1 MYSTETLNDIMEDV
15 TSELG
20 DDALLQDDD
29 LEEEIDI
36 KTNVDLNAEDNSS
49 RPATTKSV
57 DSQLRGDTKSVR
69 LQQSRPRLYDFS
81 AGNLKRD
88 LTLELIIGSR
98 KSSVIEN
105 EYTNLAQTTSQHRRP
120 SHHVRI
126 NSLKTRSM
134 TLQTENDLHHNDTK
148 DRITNSQLGKNIP
161 STSTVQF
168 DNEKWDDGLNTDFD
182 KQSIAS
188 IDKSSLQVYEETCKR
203 LNICPCSMIVRSLHT
218 TKINLENYGLGPKGS
233 QALAVALVRNTSVI
247 SLNLSGN
254 NIGSNGMSHIYQI
267 LMENTY
273 IEEYDLSYNNL
284 GTKGIRKLAAAVA
297 YNTHLKILSIAG
309 NELTASDINIFLSKL
324 EEHSKLRNL
333 NLSHNKLDEDG
344 GVYVA
349 KWLRENN
356 ILLNLDIS
364 WCSIRLKGTRALA
377 EAIGENNK
385 LISLD
390 LSNNSFANDTVELL
404 TNSLTRNMILNI
416 LNLSGNQI
424 FCRYDTKIKE
434 DPSILIIGKESLVYK
449 MFVAAATNQALKIF
463 QIGKNHIDARCMMI
477 MLEALSKLD
486 NISLEE
492 LDLTGLTLNLKQNSD
507 IHQFFANHPKFTC
520 YVGPIRQTI
529 EHFANILLNLIHK
542 YCKDNQINLENIF
555 KPDEENIMSNSSIT
569 YDEFCDGLR
578 KAKIPFPV
586 AQIENI
592 MKYLGR
598 DDDEGTISFSSLG
611 ME

>member
-1 MYSTETLNDIMEDV
+1 MFSTETLNDIIEDS
-15 TSELG
+15 TSEFG
-20 DDALLQDDD
+20 DDAYFQDDD
-29 LEEEIDI
+29 LGEEIDI
-36 KTNVDLNAEDNSS
+36 NTSADVNGGDNSS
-49 RPATTKSV
+49 RPATTKSA
-57 DSQLRGDTKSVR
+57 DSQLRTDAKSVR
-69 LQQSRPRLYDFS
+69 LQKSRPRIYDFS
-81 AGNLKRD
+81 ANNLKRD

-98 KSSVIEN
+98 KSSIIEN
-105 EYTNLAQTTSQHRRP
+105 EYTNLAQTTSQNRRP

-126 NSLKTRSM
+126 NSLKQRSM
-134 TLQTENDLHHNDTK
+134 TLQTDNDVHNNDTK
-148 DRITNSQLGKNIP
+148 DRITNSQLGKNV
-161 STSTVQF
+161 SLTSALQF
-168 DNEKWDDGLNTDFD
+168 DNEKWDDGLNTEFD
-182 KQSIAS
+182 KESIAS
-188 IDKSSLQVYEETCKR
+188 INKSSLQVYEETCKR
-203 LNICPCSMIVRSLHT
+203 LNICSCSMVVRSLHT

-233 QALAVALVRNTSVI
+233 QALAVALIRNTNVI

-267 LMENTY
+267 LMENTF

-284 GTKGIRKLAAAVA
+284 GTKGIRKLGAAVA
-297 YNTHLKILSIAG
+297 SNTHLKTLSIAG
-309 NELTASDINIFLSKL
+309 NELTANDINIFLSKL
-324 EEHSKLRNL
+324 EANL

-344 GVYVA
+344 GTYVA
-349 KWLRENN
+349 KWLRENSV
-356 ILLNLDIS
+356 LLNLNIS

-390 LSNNSFANDTVELL
+390 LSYNSFANDIVELL
-404 TNSLTRNMILNI
+404 TNSLSRNMILNV

-424 FCRYDTKIKE
+424 FCRYDIKIKE
-434 DPSILIIGKESLVYK
+434 GPSILIIGKESLIYK

-492 LDLTGLTLNLKQNSD
+492 LDLTGLTLNLKQNSA
-507 IHQFFANHPKFTC
+507 IHQFFANHSKFTC

-529 EHFANILLNLIHK
+529 EHFANNLLNLINK
-542 YCKDNQINLENIF
+542 YCKENEINLENMF
-555 KPDEENIMSNSSIT
+555 KPDEENVLSNSSIT
-569 YDEFCDGLR
+569 YDEFRDGLR

-592 MKYLGR
+592 INYLV
-598 DDDEGTISFSSLG
+598 SFCF
-611 ME
+611 